1 MITWGGG
8 SHQRR
13 YPRQRPPDQPGK
25 RLILGADDFQP
36 SAIDWQQDL
45 RSPRHGNG
53 FRNVRCHFAKGV
65 ADMDQTVTSLNLVVP
80 GALAHRS
87 HQSPAG
93 RGHGQLAVFYALH
106 TD

>member
-13 YPRQRPPDQPGK
+13 YPRQRPPDQPVK
-25 RLILGADDFQP
+25 RLILGAGDSQP
-36 SAIDWQQDL
+36 SVIDWQQDL
-45 RSPRHGNG
+45 RSRRHGNG
-53 FRNVRCHFAKGV
+53 FCNVRCHFAKGV
-65 ADMDQTVTSLNLVVP
+65 ADMDQTVTSLNLIVP
-80 GALAHRS
+80 GPLAHRS

-93 RGHGQLAVFYALH
+93 RGHGQLAVFHALH